1 MLLSLALG
9 TTIGQSYDG
18 TVLPLVIGFAVLS
31 AGAMLV
37 SRWAEGGARQRST
50 SPLADAD
57 TTTS

>member
-1 MLLSLALG
+1 
-9 TTIGQSYDG
+9 
-18 TVLPLVIGFAVLS
+18 VLPLVIGFAVLS